1 MSGFEPRNP
10 DFETHIRQAF
20 ADQGLMRSF
29 GAELTGVAP
38 GRITVE
44 QDFGDHLLQQH
55 GGLHGGAIAALL
67 DTACGFAAVT
77 LLPAGKGITT
87 IEFKTNFLS
96 AGLGTRFR
104 ASAEVLKPGRSIIV
118 AEGRLWSLRE
128 GGEKLIAS
136 MTATMMVI
144 DLQG

>member
-1 MSGFEPRNP
+1 MTAFQPRNP
-10 DFETHIRQAF
+10 DFETHVRQAF

-29 GAELTGVAP
+29 GAELTEVAP
-38 GRITVE
+38 GRISVE

-96 AGLGTRFR
+96 AGIGPCFR
-104 ASAEVLKPGRSIIV
+104 ASAEVLKPGRTIVV
-118 AEGRLWSLRE
+118 AEGRIWSRRE
-128 GGEKLIAS
+128 GGEKLVAS